1 MDFQRRKPISF
12 SYFGLMMIKH
22 TELFSNIRY
31 DKPPQYDTLLVE
43 GYRQA
48 SGQMS
53 ILVHPSTGRPRQ
65 KSAAIRFQDPVH
77 HRVGR

>member
-31 DKPPQYDTLLVE
+31 DKPQKYDTLLVE
-43 GYRQA
+43 GYLQA
-48 SGQMS
+48 S
-53 ILVHPSTGRPRQ
+53 
-65 KSAAIRFQDPVH
+65 
-77 HRVGR
+77 

>member
-31 DKPPQYDTLLVE
+31 DKGPVKIYAQNCL
-43 GYRQA
+43 QA
-48 SGQMS
+48 
-53 ILVHPSTGRPRQ
+53 P
-65 KSAAIRFQDPVH
+65 AE
-77 HRVGR
+77 